1 MQVYDSLIALQNDFI
16 NLKIFDN
23 LIVKTES
30 SRTELI

>member
-1 MQVYDSLIALQNDFI
+1 LIAPLDDFP